1 MPANDY
7 ETSQM
12 INNLV
17 GTVDKKLL
25 VSQLSLVQDAEGAVE
40 LAEEES
46 SSQVKD
52 DEYAANDFTDTNAMA
67 SPSKTTDD
75 T

>member
-1 MPANDY
+1 M
-7 ETSQM
+7 
-12 INNLV
+12 
-17 GTVDKKLL
+17 
-25 VSQLSLVQDAEGAVE
+25 E